1 MHTRDER
8 INGTRQ
14 QRTDSARRWK
24 TDSKPHMRHAIGPS
38 FFFSG
43 GSKLMDVRQRP
54 PAGRAVEVPDK
65 VMWRGGSEMPVT
77 DVSFM
82 PPTPPRTHT
91 RGRDDDPFTHGS
103 ELGGSA
109 SPQYNPMFSSSL
121 RNQVRSPQL
130 PPTKHQGH
138 AAPVPMPRPRSVRLS
153 MQCPLLCENWK
164 PGGML
169 CPLLQVTSR
178 KCNNK

>member
-1 MHTRDER
+1 
-8 INGTRQ
+8 
-14 QRTDSARRWK
+14 
-24 TDSKPHMRHAIGPS
+24 MRHAIGPS

-65 VMWRGGSEMPVT
+65 VMWGGGSEMPVT

-82 PPTPPRTHT
+82 PPTHTHT
-91 RGRDDDPFTHGS
+91 RPGRRSIHPWIGTWWVCLAPVQS
-103 ELGGSA
+103 
-109 SPQYNPMFSSSL
+109 PMFSSSL

-138 AAPVPMPRPRSVRLS
+138 AAPVPMPRPRSVRLR

-169 CPLLQVTSR
+169 CPFLAAMEVTSR